1 MPNESRVS
9 LCFIQLPV
17 GGMAI
22 AGVDISDL
30 KTQQKIEMTE
40 TNLKAS
46 IVLNENSNSVLWR
59 SAAIRRPGQTAGS

>member
-22 AGVDISDL
+22 AGVDIISL
-30 KTQQKIEMTE
+30 KTQQKIWCNGNKLEGFD
-40 TNLKAS
+40 S
-46 IVLNENSNSVLWR
+46 R
-59 SAAIRRPGQTAGS
+59 Q

>member
-46 IVLNENSNSVLWR
+46 IVLNENSN
-59 SAAIRRPGQTAGS
+59 